1 MALLALPP
9 SLSVWDLAPLLT
21 SPVARGFFVRISSE
35 PPILQLLLGREKF
48 ARMNSIFEAF
58 TLLP

>member
-1 MALLALPP
+1 MAPPP
-9 SLSVWDLAPLLT
+9 SLSVWDFAPLLT

>member
-1 MALLALPP
+1 MALRP

-35 PPILQLLLGREKF
+35 PPILQPLVGREKF
-48 ARMNSIFEAF
+48 ARVNSIVEPC

>member
-1 MALLALPP
+1 MALSP
-9 SLSVWDLAPLLT
+9 SLSVWDFAPLLT
-21 SPVARGFFVRISSE
+21 NPVARGFFRPNYSE

-48 ARMNSIFEAF
+48 ARVNSIVAAC